1 MPPQPDHASAADAY
15 ERDALKNFLA
25 VANKETAT
33 GVVVGATSAAQVQML
48 MAISHRLAD
57 LTDVLRHTTTPP

>member
-15 ERDALKNFLA
+15 ERDALKNFLS

-33 GVVVGATSAAQVQML
+33 AVLVAANAAAQVQML

-57 LTDVLRHTTTPP
+57 LTDVLRHRATPP